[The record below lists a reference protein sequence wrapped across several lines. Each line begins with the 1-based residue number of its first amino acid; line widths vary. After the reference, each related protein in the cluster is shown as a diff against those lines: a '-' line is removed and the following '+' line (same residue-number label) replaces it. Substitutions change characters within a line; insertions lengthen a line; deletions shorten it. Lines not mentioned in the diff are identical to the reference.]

1 MLVGAL
7 IGRDNYGV
15 GGGALEFRG
24 ILSYLTVGSE

>member
-7 IGRDNYGV
+7 IGRDNKGV

-24 ILSYLTVGSE
+24 ILGYLRI